1 MKELSLSAA
10 LRDRVLLLDGA
21 MGTQIFANNPTV
33 EDYGGVQFDGCVEL
47 LNERRPEWIQKIH
60 ENYFRAGSDAVETN
74 TFGCNSIVLAEFGL
88 EHRVF
93 DLNVRAVQLARQV
106 AGSFQEKKWIIG
118 SVGPGTKLLTLLQV
132 DYATMYQSYY
142 EQMRGL
148 IAGGAD
154 AILIETAQDLGQ
166 IKVAVRAA
174 HNVMKEQKKKIPIW
188 VQITIETTGTMLVGS
203 DVQAALATIEMLGVD
218 VIGMNCAT
226 GPDEMRPHLAHL
238 CESAPMMVSCLPNAG
253 LPQNRNGQT
262 FYPLG
267 PKAFSERVLG
277 IGRDFGLNILGG
289 CCGTTPEH
297 IQELANVRGQLNA
310 PIRVAR
316 YERSVSSIYQSVSL
330 SLEPRPLYVGERT
343 NANGSKAFREAL
355 ARDDFDAMVEIAKE
369 QAKEGAHI
377 LDVCVAYVSRDEKRD
392 MTEFLKRLVTQVN
405 IPLMIDSTEIP
416 VIEAALQH
424 APGKCIVNSINF
436 EDGEEKPRR
445 ILDLCR
451 EYGAAVVALTID
463 ENGMAKTCDEK
474 MRIAERLHAL
484 VVGEYGFAPED
495 LIIDPLTFT
504 LGSGEAEWR
513 NSAVET
519 LNALAALRAKYPRV
533 KSILGLS
540 NVSFGLKA
548 GPRQILNSL
557 FLYHAVGRGL
567 AMAILNASK
576 ILPVARISAEH
587 RKIFEALLFNERSAI
602 PDPLKEILNV
612 FSDPNAIFQK
622 SVSDENSSIEEKLKN
637 DIIDGRK
644 SHIGPHALEALKSY
658 SALQII
664 NDILLDGMRTVGE
677 RFGSGQMQLPF
688 VLESAE
694 AMKVAVR
701 VLEPFIEK
709 KDGYKKG
716 RIILATV
723 KGDVHDIGKNLVEI
737 ILSNNGFEVLNLG
750 IKQPIESILETYK
763 TRGADAI
770 GLSGLLVK
778 STAIMKEN
786 LEYMATH
793 GFSIPV
799 ILGGAALTREF
810 VERDCQAVYPG
821 PVFYAEDAFS
831 GLHLMEKLCS
841 GGVDELLAQ
850 RKQRSGDAG
859 GLSERSEVAAEDIV
873 VVRRGDKKVELDAQG
888 QSSWVRHD
896 EPIPQPPFWGVKK
909 FQHSLEDVFAYL
921 DDFALIR
928 SRWGFSQGQ
937 LSDSEFE
944 KVLQQKAL
952 PTLDRLK
959 AKVIRDRMLHPAALC
974 GYFPACSRGANEVVV
989 YDPRSFSSSSSG
1001 SSTPA
1006 DSSLNFSAVPVAQR
1020 EVIARFEFPRQA
1032 QGRRLCIADFLAH
1045 ESTGRVDVLGLQL
1058 VTMGH
1063 IASEQAHLAYA
1074 DNQFSEYF
1082 FLHGL
1087 STELTEA
1094 YAELIHAQIRRELGI
1109 HARDAKSKRALFSQG
1124 YQGSRYSFGYPA
1136 CRDMEQNAPLLKLL
1150 DASQIGVSLSESF
1163 QMVPEQT
1170 TSALVVYH
1178 PQARYFST

>member
-1 MKELSLSAA
+1 MRDLSLSAA
-10 LRDRVLLLDGA
+10 LRDRVILLDGA
-21 MGTQIFANNPTV
+21 MGTQIFDHNPTL
-33 EDYGGVQFDGCVEL
+33 EDYGGAQFDGCVEL
-47 LNERRPEWIQKIH
+47 LNERRPEWIKKIH
-60 ENYFRAGSDAVETN
+60 ENYLRAGADAVETN
-74 TFGCNSIVLAEFGL
+74 TFGCNEIVLSEFGL

-93 DLNVRAVQLARQV
+93 DLNVQAVKVAREV
-106 AGSFQEKKWIIG
+106 ANSFSEKKWVIG

-132 DYATMYQSYY
+132 DYPTMYRSYY

-166 IKVAVRAA
+166 IKVATRAA
-174 HNVMKEQKKKIPIW
+174 HNAMKAMQKKIPIW
-188 VQITIETTGTMLVGS
+188 VQMTIETTGTMLVGS

-226 GPDEMRPHLAHL
+226 GPDEMRPHLAYL

-253 LPQNRNGQT
+253 LPENRNGQT

-267 PKAFSERVLG
+267 PDAFAQRVES
-277 IGRDFGLNILGG
+277 ISRDFGLNILGG

-297 IQELANVRGQLNA
+297 IRALADLRGRLNPPA
-310 PIRVAR
+310 RPGR
-316 YERSVSSIYQSVSL
+316 YERSVSSLYNSVSL

-343 NANGSKAFREAL
+343 NANGSKAFRDAL
-355 ARDDFDAMVEIAKE
+355 ARDDFETMVEIAKE

-392 MTEFLKRLVTQVN
+392 MSEFLKRLVTQVN
-405 IPLMIDSTEIP
+405 IPLMIDSTEVP
-416 VIEAALQH
+416 VIEAALQL

-463 ENGMAKTCDEK
+463 EKGMAKTCEEK
-474 MRIAERLHAL
+474 IKIAERLYRL
-484 VVGEYGFAPED
+484 VVEEYGFAPED

-513 NSAVET
+513 NSALET
-519 LNALAALRAKYPRV
+519 LNAIAELRSRYPRV
-533 KSILGLS
+533 KTILGLS

-548 GPRQILNSL
+548 WPRQILNSL
-557 FLYHAVGRGL
+557 MLYHAVERGL
-567 AMAILNASK
+567 TMAILNASK
-576 ILPVARISAEH
+576 ILPVARISQEH
-587 RKIFEALLFNERSAI
+587 RKLFEALLFNQRDEIA
-602 PDPLKEILNV
+602 DPLKEILAA
-612 FSDPNAIFQK
+612 FSDPNVRLQQAVNDDD
-622 SVSDENSSIEEKLKN
+622 SPIEEKLKN

-644 SHIGPHALEALKSY
+644 NQIGAHALEALKTYPPLS
-658 SALQII
+658 II
-664 NDILLDGMRTVGE
+664 NDILLEGMKVVGE

-694 AMKVAVR
+694 SMKAAVK

-709 KDGYKKG
+709 KEGYTKG

-750 IKQPIESILETYK
+750 IKQPIESIVETYK
-763 TRGADAI
+763 SKGADAI

-778 STAIMKEN
+778 STVIMKEN
-786 LEYMATH
+786 LEYMAAH
-793 GFSIPV
+793 GFKIPV
-799 ILGGAALTREF
+799 ILGGAALTRDF
-810 VERDCQAVYPG
+810 VERECQAVYQG

-831 GLHLMEKLCS
+831 GLHLMEKICA
-841 GGVDELLAQ
+841 GGVDELLTA
-850 RKQRSGDAG
+850 RNKARAANHTND
-859 GLSERSEVAAEDIV
+859 SEQDNIV
-873 VVRRGDKKVELDAQG
+873 VVRRGDKKVALDANG
-888 QSSWVRHD
+888 QSSWVRR
-896 EPIPQPPFWGVKK
+896 EAGIPQPPFWGVRKVE
-909 FQHSLEDVFAYL
+909 HTLEDVFEYL
-921 DDFALIR
+921 DDFALLR
-928 SRWGFSQGQ
+928 SRWGFAQGQ
-937 LSDSEFE
+937 MSDAEFE
-944 KVLQQKAL
+944 KVLQEKAI
-952 PTLDRLK
+952 PTLKRLRE
-959 AKVIRDRMLHPAALC
+959 KVIREQSLHPAALY

-989 YDPRSFSSSSSG
+989 YDPKSVSPG
-1001 SSTPA
+1001 TPA
-1006 DSSLNFSAVPVAQR
+1006 DRR
-1020 EVIARFEFPRQA
+1020 EVIACFEFPRQPH
-1032 QGRRLCIADFLAH
+1032 GRQLCIADFLAH
-1045 ESTGRVDVLGLQL
+1045 ESSGMVDVLGVQL

-1063 IASEQAHLAYA
+1063 VASEKAHAAYA
-1074 DNQFSEYF
+1074 DSQFSEYF

-1094 YAELIHAQIRRELGI
+1094 YAELMHARIRKELGI
-1109 HARDAKSKRALFSQG
+1109 DGRDAKSKRALFSQG

-1136 CRDMEQNAPLLKLL
+1136 CPDMELNAPLLKLL
-1150 DASQIGVSLSESF
+1150 GAEQIGVTLSESF

-1170 TSALVVYH
+1170 TSALVIYH